1 MLLVDET
8 GVPGE
13 NHRTDVSHW
22 QTVSHKVVSSIPHN
36 DRDGLLL
43 SKLSINNVVNMKMSL
58 TDVKA
63 A

>member
-1 MLLVDET
+1 VLLVDET

-22 QTVSHKVVSSIPHN
+22 QTLSHKVVSSIPHN
-36 DRDGLLL
+36 DRDGFLL